1 MTLSNRKRIGKVLLY
16 NNIINSINETKKNT
30 GSNIEDAS
38 KTIGYSSRQYYTFLK
53 FIENNEHLVNQGNE
67 NIINVKPTQRKNKKD
82 YIVELSTTQ
91 NKNNDTDETKDSESQ
106 SQIHTTTRKP
116 RRLDVIKQKKHEIMK
131 TLKNTK
137 E

>member
-53 FIENNEHLVNQGNE
+53 FIEKNEHLVNKGNE
-67 NIINVKPTQRKNKKD
+67 NKKD